1 MNKTKHFAT
10 AEQKTNVPLRINAQL
25 KTWYIKRQ
33 SDRKTK
39 QKTIQ
44 AQRVKLLKKDD
55 TTILV
60 TLKT

>member
-44 AQRVKLLKKDD
+44 KTQSKILKNK
-55 TTILV
+55 
-60 TLKT
+60 KR